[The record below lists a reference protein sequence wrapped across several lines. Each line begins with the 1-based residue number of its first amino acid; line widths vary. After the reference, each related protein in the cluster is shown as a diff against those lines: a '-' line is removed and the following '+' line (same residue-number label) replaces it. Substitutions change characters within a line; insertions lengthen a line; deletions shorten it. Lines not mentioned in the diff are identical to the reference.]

1 MEQLLEFFSLI
12 LYKLPPFTNYD
23 SSLFI
28 AVNNELVRDTYTTHN
43 PFIYYCCGRRIHCQF
58 KCMQKTQ
65 TQSLFLADRFVE
77 SFSTHICSPFFL
89 NVEGFPIPYIQGST
103 HSSSF
108 ESKQRSCSF
117 PGSFVSYCLGKV
129 LHAPHRHTLTKA
141 TPFWLNLVVDVWYIF
156 DGFSQ

>member
-103 HSSSF
+103 HFSSF
-108 ESKQRSCSF
+108 ESKQRFLFIPRFIRFVLSWQSFTCAAQTHAHKGNSILIESC
-117 PGSFVSYCLGKV
+117 C
-129 LHAPHRHTLTKA
+129 
-141 TPFWLNLVVDVWYIF
+141 
-156 DGFSQ
+156 